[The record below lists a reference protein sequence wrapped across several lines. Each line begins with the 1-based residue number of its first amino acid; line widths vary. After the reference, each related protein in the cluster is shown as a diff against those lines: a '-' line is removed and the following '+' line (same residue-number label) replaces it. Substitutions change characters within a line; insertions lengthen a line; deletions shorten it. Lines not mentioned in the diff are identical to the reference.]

1 MTDGMAL
8 GRQQAGQLART
19 LTGPPERGNGVA
31 SGIRVNQGF
40 QRLDQL
46 GVVLD
51 QRLPSG
57 SAVPYSLNGERWLI
71 KALNSPI
78 DGRTRESSN
87 TADAGNTSP
96 SQVPCIDGSHK
107 ILLSLVQM
115 GKQQAV
121 FLLEFLCCA
130 HSDSITQCT
139 SFVTLINLRA
149 LTLIPT
155 ERHSH
160 QPGRRFGARSEKI
173 GKAVVWVRGY

>member
-8 GRQQAGQLART
+8 GRQQAGQLAST
-19 LTGPPERGNGVA
+19 LTGPPERGNGIA

-71 KALNSPI
+71 KALDSPI

-96 SQVPCIDGSHK
+96 SQVLCIDGSDK
-107 ILLSLVQM
+107 MLLSLVQM
-115 GKQQAV
+115 RKQQAV

-149 LTLIPT
+149 LI
-155 ERHSH
+155 S
-160 QPGRRFGARSEKI
+160 RRRELRRTRKVPSSAPL
-173 GKAVVWVRGY
+173 RGDRTP